1 MEKNIINLKIKLAF
15 LLLRFFSKFLRLR
28 LPPIP
33 SVSALIE
40 KNDTLL
46 FIKSPDRLNLPG
58 GVVDEG
64 ETLEQALIR
73 EVKEETNL
81 KIEIKKIF
89 GEYPWK
95 NEINGINFCYKV
107 KAVSGKLKGSEE
119 GEPVWLK
126 PKEALKIME
135 NPTRRKIIK
144 DYLKAFEV

>member
-1 MEKNIINLKIKLAF
+1 LEKNIIKLKTNFAFF
-15 LLLRFFSKFLRLR
+15 LLVFFSKFLKLR

-33 SVSALIE
+33 SVCALIE
-40 KNDTLL
+40 KDGRLL

-58 GVVDEG
+58 GVVEEM

-81 KIEIKKIF
+81 KIEVRKLF

-95 NEINGINFCYKV
+95 TKINGLNFCYKV
-107 KAVSGKLKGSEE
+107 KVISGKIKGSEE

-126 PKEALKIME
+126 PEEALKIME

-144 DYLKAFEV
+144 DYLKSLL